1 MTCKYFY
8 SLFLVLAM
16 LLAGRSFAQPS
27 PNDSIMLGGI
37 VVGADTFAMAFL
49 PDVTVKDKLPKKL
62 AKQRIRMDRLKYN
75 VAKVYPYAIIAADV
89 LKDVDVTLAKYED
102 DKAKRKEY
110 LKSLE
115 KELNRRFKGEL
126 ENMTITQGQI
136 LVKLINRQ
144 TGKNCFGIIRELK
157 GGFSAVVWQSVALLF
172 SNNLKREYDPVD
184 RDREIEYVVAELE
197 ANHYHN
203 WRYQRQQAMQ
213 MQSRRY

>member
-1 MTCKYFY
+1 
-8 SLFLVLAM
+8 
-16 LLAGRSFAQPS
+16 
-27 PNDSIMLGGI
+27 
-37 VVGADTFAMAFL
+37 
-49 PDVTVKDKLPKKL
+49 
-62 AKQRIRMDRLKYN
+62 
-75 VAKVYPYAIIAADV
+75 
-89 LKDVDVTLAKYED
+89 
-102 DKAKRKEY
+102 
-110 LKSLE
+110 
-115 KELNRRFKGEL
+115 
-126 ENMTITQGQI
+126 MTITQGQI